1 MYQFGEWL
9 VDPMTRR
16 VSQGSQFVRLSPK
29 AMGVLT
35 ALRDAGGGVVSRSE
49 LLAQVWPEVT
59 VGEEVL
65 THAVAEIRKAFGDSI
80 KHPRYV
86 ETVRKSGYRLLNVR
100 SSPTVSANMLDLD
113 AYAAYLDG
121 SEMFFCGGSQ
131 NVRLAA
137 GAFSSILEAHPHH
150 ALAQAG
156 LAKSL
161 FFLDK
166 YFGMPGDNAAPVER
180 CGRRAVA
187 CDQTSPEAHAAL
199 GLALSASGR
208 YDEALASFAK
218 SLRLNTHL
226 AETHY
231 LLGRTC
237 LAKGDY
243 RLAATMLERA
253 GELRAD
259 DFHSLMLAAKA
270 RRCLDDEAR
279 CRANLIKA
287 RRRIDMRQQIS
298 PDDRRA
304 LCDKVCG
311 MVELGEA
318 AEAVEAASRVLH
330 QADASHYY
338 LVCGLARAGA
348 ADLALDCLTAVMD
361 AGWRHGDWLAHDRD
375 IDPLRGEP
383 RFRRLAEEMWAP

>member
-9 VDPMTRR
+9 VDPKTRR

-35 ALRDAGGGVVSRSE
+35 ALRDAGGVVSRSE
-49 LLAQVWPEVT
+49 LLAQVWPDVT

-65 THAVAEIRKAFGDSI
+65 THAIAEIRKAFGDGI
-80 KHPRYV
+80 RHPRYI
-86 ETVRKSGYRLLNVR
+86 ETVHKSGYRLLNVL
-100 SSPTVSANMLDLD
+100 SSPRLSPDMLDLD
-113 AYAAYLDG
+113 AYAACLDG
-121 SEMFFCGGSQ
+121 SEMFFSGGPQ

-137 GAFSSILEAHPHH
+137 EAFSKILEAHPQH
-150 ALAQAG
+150 ALAEAG

-166 YFGMPGDNAAPVER
+166 YFGMPGDNGQRIER

-187 CDQTSPEAHAAL
+187 GDQASPEAHTSL

-208 YDEALASFAK
+208 YDEALASFAT
-218 SLRLNTHL
+218 SLRLNMHL

-279 CRANLIKA
+279 CRTNLIKA
-287 RRRIDMRQQIS
+287 RQRIDVRLQIS

-304 LCDKVCG
+304 LCDKVCC

-318 AEAVEAASRVLH
+318 AEAVDAASRVLH

-348 ADLALDCLTAVMD
+348 ADLALDCLTTVMGS
-361 AGWRHGDWLAHDRD
+361 GWRHGDWLAHDRD

-383 RFRRLAEEMWAP
+383 RFRRLAAEVPAP